1 MTWSVLRTIVA
12 AKKKKKKKK
21 PKITINKEI
30 KKPIKEKLE
39 RFEKCHFNLI
49 F

>member
-21 PKITINKEI
+21 KKKPKITRNKER
-30 KKPIKEKLE
+30 KKPI
-39 RFEKCHFNLI
+39 
-49 F
+49 

>member
-21 PKITINKEI
+21 KPKITRNKER
-30 KKPIKEKLE
+30 KKPI
-39 RFEKCHFNLI
+39 
-49 F
+49 